1 MKMEFQEVK
10 KEKQKIEEDFKKI
23 LIEFED
29 KYGMIVENIEIKRVY
44 ETRRD
49 SKILSLGL
57 GLRMK

>member
-1 MKMEFQEVK
+1 MEFQEVK

-23 LIEFED
+23 LIEFEN

-44 ETRRD
+44 EIGRD

-57 GLRMK
+57 SLKIK

>member
-1 MKMEFQEVK
+1 MEFQEVK

-23 LIEFED
+23 LIEFEK